1 MIKQLN
7 EIKKDYELRNKDQK
21 DAIKN
26 MINKLG
32 TEKTVEN

>member
-1 MIKQLN
+1 MRL
-7 EIKKDYELRNKDQK
+7 KKIMGLRNKDQK
-21 DAIKN
+21 NVIKN